1 MATAANK
8 NTSLAQA
15 SENLVNFSVD
25 RDDLNRIMSMLPEDD
40 AVNRVTVEYEIP
52 LLKIVSV
59 GWAIA
64 YFMDNR
70 PGKKALLESFWKAVE
85 EFSRS
90 LSDVTNLTTGA
101 DINYFHLLKERVDTY
116 VQALNMQ
123 PGAQDPAAVIGP
135 TFAGICNAADNI
147 HVIMTG
153 NRVFNAAIIGVKEYL
168 AHIHLT

>member
-1 MATAANK
+1 MATAKTNNADLEK
-8 NTSLAQA
+8 V

-25 RDDLNRIMSMLPEDD
+25 RNDINRIMAMLPEDESI
-40 AVNRVTVEYEIP
+40 NKVTVEYEVP

-64 YFMDNR
+64 YYMENR
-70 PGKKALLESFWKAVE
+70 PEKQALLESFWNDMDV
-85 EFSRS
+85 FSRDITS
-90 LSDVTNLTTGA
+90 VTALTTGA
-101 DINYFHLLKERVDTY
+101 NINYFHMLKERVDTY

-123 PGAQDPAAVIGP
+123 PDAKDSAAVIGP
-135 TFAGICNAADNI
+135 TFAGICNAPGNI

-168 AHIHLT
+168 AQINIT